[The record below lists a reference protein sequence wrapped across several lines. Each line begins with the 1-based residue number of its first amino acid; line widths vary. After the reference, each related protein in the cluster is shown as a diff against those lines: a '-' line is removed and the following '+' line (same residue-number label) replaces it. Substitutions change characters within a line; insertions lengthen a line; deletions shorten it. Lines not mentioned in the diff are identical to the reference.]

1 MDTDKIIKELD
12 NIYGSGKGEKV
23 YLTIIPGIL
32 ADFHK
37 MLKKTS
43 IGQEIS
49 EKYQLEDRKAV
60 ILLRGSRKAKDDFD
74 INAEVIEEKG
84 SRL

>member
-1 MDTDKIIKELD
+1 MNVEKLMDGLDKI
-12 NIYGSGKGEKV
+12 YGPGRGAGV
-23 YLTIIPGIL
+23 YMTIIPGIL

-60 ILLRGSRKAKDDFD
+60 ILLRGSGKAKDDFD

>member
-43 IGQEIS
+43 I
-49 EKYQLEDRKAV
+49 
-60 ILLRGSRKAKDDFD
+60 
-74 INAEVIEEKG
+74 
-84 SRL
+84 